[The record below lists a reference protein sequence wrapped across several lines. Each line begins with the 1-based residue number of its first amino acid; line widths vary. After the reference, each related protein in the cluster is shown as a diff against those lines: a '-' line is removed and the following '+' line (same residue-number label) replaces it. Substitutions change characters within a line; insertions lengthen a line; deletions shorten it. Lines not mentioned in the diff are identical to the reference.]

1 MKLRWAALV
10 VVLALSALMPRST
23 EAQAAGQ
30 PPTPARRTGSLGQ
43 NYPNPFNPATT
54 IPFEVDSACVE
65 PARQYRVT
73 IRIYNLLAQVVAVPV
88 LLGSSSVG
96 AAGDAPPVEN
106 LTVRCGTYRAFW
118 DGKYI
123 NSSREAASGVY
134 LFRLDVDGRVE
145 WVRKGLVTK

>member
-23 EAQAAGQ
+23 EAQAGGQ
-30 PPTPARRTGSLGQ
+30 PPQPVRRTGSLGQ
-43 NYPNPFNPATT
+43 NYPNPFNPETT
-54 IPFEVDSACVE
+54 IPFAIDSACAE
-65 PARQYRVT
+65 PARQYRVS

-88 LLGSSSVG
+88 LSGSGTAG
-96 AAGDAPPVEN
+96 AGGQTPVEN
-106 LTVRCGTYRAFW
+106 LTLSCGSYRAYW

-134 LFRLDVDGRVE
+134 LYRLDVDGRVE
-145 WVRKGLVTK
+145 GVKKFLVTK